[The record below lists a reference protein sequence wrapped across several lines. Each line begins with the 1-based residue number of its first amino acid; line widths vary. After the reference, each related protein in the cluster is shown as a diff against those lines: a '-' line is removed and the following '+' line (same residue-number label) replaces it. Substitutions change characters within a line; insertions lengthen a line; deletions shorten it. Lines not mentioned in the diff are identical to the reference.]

1 VATDKTTP
9 SADQI
14 KGSVAEAI
22 GKLTGDPKV
31 EAAGR
36 RKKEKAPPDK
46 VRRATGDGPDRD

>member
-1 VATDKTTP
+1 MATDKTSP
-9 SADQI
+9 SADEI

-31 EAAGR
+31 EAEGR

-46 VRRATGDGPDRD
+46 ARRSGGDGPGRN